1 MRLTKSKRLILYSLG
16 QFYQSIN
23 QPLISKPL
31 KLRTSKIAF
40 IELLLESKLISKQKR
55 ALYKNI
61 ESLEKKKLIDYEKKM
76 IKFTELGL
84 QELEIIKKEIKQ
96 FNDVENYFKTSKKP
110 RRKLQTTMN

>member
-61 ESLEKKKLIDYEKKM
+61 ESLEKKKLIDYEKRM

-84 QELEIIKKEIKQ
+84 LELEIIKKETKQ
-96 FNDVENYFKTSKKP
+96 FNDVENYFKTSQKP
-110 RRKLQTTMN
+110 RRKLQTTIN